1 MCGACWI
8 ISQFEK
14 KKTRHYK
21 FIQCTYFCRKIHQSP
36 EFYSSD
42 WLGLRITESE
52 AEV

>member
-14 KKTRHYK
+14 KNKTLIY
-21 FIQCTYFCRKIHQSP
+21 TYFCRKIHQSP

>member
-1 MCGACWI
+1 MCSACWI

-14 KKTRHYK
+14 KQNIY
-21 FIQCTYFCRKIHQSP
+21 TYFCRKIHQSP